1 MKIIFRYTIQG
12 GFILFTVKLL
22 KNMLVYIKNFDESE
36 LKSMS
41 IVFGKEQT
49 STREVQLLLS
59 IIINW

>member
-1 MKIIFRYTIQG
+1 
-12 GFILFTVKLL
+12 
-22 KNMLVYIKNFDESE
+22 MLVCIKNFDESE

>member
-59 IIINW
+59 IIIN